1 MLSIGWIL
9 IIAAV
14 YTVMGLITAYQFR
27 KDKIASENNAW
38 RTPEKQLL
46 SKF

>member
-1 MLSIGWIL
+1 MFAIGWVL
-9 IIAAV
+9 IMAAV

-38 RTPEKQLL
+38 RVSEKQLL